1 MSGESGFRRAAADPH
16 TRYFDAVLGLLFD
29 IILFALAVALFF
41 SILGVRGLD
50 FGYPATMLAILGAS
64 VIWDGSKRL
73 GTLAECYRTMS
84 TRLSIQDNLRAVMG
98 AWRTSGIIAGAVL
111 YPFII
116 TPIGLLPATFAV
128 MIILQLFAGRPK
140 MINLI
145 LIALAVTAAIW
156 VAFGYLLELP
166 INMWPGGSE

>member
-1 MSGESGFRRAAADPH
+1 MENRPDGAAADGR
-16 TRYFDAVLGLLFD
+16 TRYFDTALGLLFD
-29 IILFALAVALFF
+29 VILFVLAVALFI
-41 SILGVRGLD
+41 SITGVRGLD

-64 VIWDGSKRL
+64 VAWDGSKRL
-73 GTLAECYRTMS
+73 RTLADCYRTMP
-84 TRLSIQDNLRAVMG
+84 TRPSIQDNFRVVTG

-140 MINLI
+140 TINLI

-156 VAFGYLLELP
+156 LAFGYLLELP
-166 INMWPGGSE
+166 VNMWPGGGE

>member
-1 MSGESGFRRAAADPH
+1 MENEADGTAADAR
-16 TRYFDAVLGLLFD
+16 TRYFDTALGLLFD
-29 IILFALAVALFF
+29 ILLFALAVALFV

-50 FGYPATMLAILGAS
+50 FGYPVTMLAILAAS
-64 VIWDGSKRL
+64 VVWDGSKRL
-73 GTLAECYRTMS
+73 RTLADCYRTMPARPS
-84 TRLSIQDNLRAVMG
+84 MQDNLRAVTA

-128 MIILQLFAGRPK
+128 MIILQLFAGRPRT
-140 MINLI
+140 INLI

-156 VAFGYLLELP
+156 LAFGYLLELP
-166 INMWPGGSE
+166 INMWPGGDE